1 MHLSFARFVC
11 VVFCLVG
18 VAAWAVEPVDAEP
31 RITLTADPSGPT
43 ASIPIS
49 AWIEPGRSAGIELA
63 ASATTRYAPAS
74 AEQTQPTNTTNT
86 LWLKLV
92 FVRLPGAPAQW
103 SVNLPLPYLDDVVL
117 HQRDASGR
125 WRSQHAGDQLARDL
139 WSKRGLYPDFD
150 LLPMPQS
157 VPTTVYLQ
165 IRNYR
170 QTMVPV
176 RVIGQSEREQSRL
189 GEMMMLGVL
198 MGSLLS
204 LSILSFI
211 RFVEHRNKT
220 DLLASG
226 FGFCIAITLGQL
238 NGVMNAFI
246 WTDGSLWGDIAG
258 SALPPLGMGMSLL
271 FLRNLY
277 ALASRH
283 RRYDRF
289 LVMCGWFTMGTSLT
303 LLVMDRA
310 IATAIINVTVGL
322 ATMVGLSASVMSWR
336 YGAPVGRWLVAS
348 YSLQFVTV
356 LQMVLQWWGVSFP
369 DFWQMRYVT
378 TMAIACSVPLL
389 SYALSRATH
398 DKKELAFRADHL
410 PQQDAL
416 TGLLTRDA
424 FVNQMGEAYLRV
436 IKHGEP
442 VALVLVNVI
451 NHSHIRQA
459 YGDTTAEQ
467 CLLRAVVKLHRVLR
481 DVDPAGR
488 LNTAQ
493 FGMVLEGVTDKETV
507 NERMVRLIASGLIPL
522 PGLEPEVT
530 LQFQVACVLLHH
542 NPLTPDSALLDLNGL
557 LNDMSPRTRRPIRF
571 LEAPHT
577 HPVTQSPP
585 ADETI
590 YAS

>member
-1 MHLSFARFVC
+1 MPLSFARFVWF
-11 VVFCLVG
+11 VLSLAG

-31 RITLTADPSGPT
+31 RITLSSDASGGTPSVPLF
-43 ASIPIS
+43 
-49 AWIEPGRSAGIELA
+49 AWIEPGRSASIERASSA
-63 ASATTRYAPAS
+63 ATRYTSAS
-74 AEQTQPTNTTNT
+74 PEQTHPTDSTNT
-86 LWLKLV
+86 LWLKLE
-92 FVRLPGAPAQW
+92 FVRMPGAPDQW

-176 RVIGQSEREQSRL
+176 RVIGQSEGEQSRL

-289 LVMCGWFTMGTSLT
+289 LVMCGWLTMGTSLT
-303 LLVMDRA
+303 LVVMDRA

-378 TMAIACSVPLL
+378 TMAIASSVPLL

-530 LQFQVACVLLHH
+530 LQFQAACVLLHH
-542 NPLTPDSALLDLNGL
+542 NPLTPDSALLELNGL

-577 HPVTQSPP
+577 HPATQSPP

-590 YAS
+590 DAP